1 MLGKGF
7 GEIGPQG
14 REDCE
19 ALGIGAAE
27 EMRVIFLGAATIGWA
42 GSEWGHSIFTLALH
56 KGEQMVYPFNEK

>member
-42 GSEWGHSIFTLALH
+42 GG
-56 KGEQMVYPFNEK
+56 